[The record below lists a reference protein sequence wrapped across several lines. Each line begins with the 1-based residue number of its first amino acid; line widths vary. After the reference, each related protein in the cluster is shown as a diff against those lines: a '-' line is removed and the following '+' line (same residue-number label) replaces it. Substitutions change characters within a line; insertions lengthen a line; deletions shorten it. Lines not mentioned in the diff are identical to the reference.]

1 LKKEKKN
8 SRSLQMTET
17 LDFKTKWTF
26 RYVLAALGF
35 LLVTIIE
42 GMMLRV
48 QHINPTFTSPD
59 HFYSVM
65 TVHPLLGIYGYSY
78 LAVMGAFYFLIP
90 YLLKIEV
97 YNRKIVVANFWLQS
111 AGVFIIWLS
120 GFLANFNALY
130 TLYWPLP
137 VWFERISNV
146 GTVIFTLGAAIVVV
160 NILLF
165 SYNLFATLI
174 KRKPIAGE
182 SQQKIYRFRD
192 YLKATFGLDRF
203 SKAGREA
210 SKEEKKLYDTLPVFI
225 VSVARG
231 SVDTV
236 INAFVILS
244 AGVLILVYAVPP
256 LLGLGTMDPHAVDA
270 LIYKNWYWWGLDM
283 IADGNVLMYA
293 AGTWYLLIPVL
304 VGRKLFGES
313 IVRTVILVDLLISL
327 GVWSHHLYAD
337 TPQPLWMQIM
347 SGQFITAGE
356 IFTIGLSMFASMMTI
371 YLARPIKFTPALKFV
386 LTSIFGF
393 MLGAIAG
400 IIQANHGLN
409 VVLHNTQWVI
419 GMHSHTM
426 LLLGLSSL
434 LFGVVYA
441 LIPMMIKREMKSQL
455 LVNLHLIFW
464 IGGTI
469 IMDVAMGSAGLS
481 GMLRRTIYSGGEFNV
496 EMTWAMFGGI
506 GIVLG
511 FLCLAINLVQTL
523 GVNTIFRIII
533 PKTAPSEA

>member
-1 LKKEKKN
+1 
-8 SRSLQMTET
+8 MTET
-17 LDFKTKWTF
+17 MDFKTKWTF

-42 GMMLRV
+42 GMMLRT
-48 QHINPTFTSPD
+48 QHINPEFVTPE
-59 HFYSVM
+59 HFYAVM

-90 YLLKIEV
+90 YLLKVEV
-97 YNRKIVVANFWLQS
+97 YSRKIVMANFWLQTS
-111 AGVFIIWLS
+111 GVMIIWIA
-120 GFLANFNALY
+120 GFTTSFNALY

-137 VWFERISNV
+137 VWFDRVSNV
-146 GTVIFTLGAAIVVV
+146 GAVVFTLGAAIVVV

-174 KRKPIAGE
+174 KRKPLPGE
-182 SQQKIYRFRD
+182 PQQKIYRFRD
-192 YLKATFGLDRF
+192 YLKATFGLDRL

-210 SKEEKKLYDTLPVFI
+210 NKEEKRLYDTLPVFI

-231 SVDTV
+231 SVDTA

-256 LLGLGTMDPHAVDA
+256 LLGLGSMDPHAIDA

-304 VGRKLFGES
+304 VGRKLYGES
-313 IVRTVILVDLLISL
+313 VVRTVILVDLLVSL
-327 GVWSHHLYAD
+327 GVWSHHLYAE
-337 TPQPLWMQIM
+337 TVQPLWMQLL

-356 IFTIGLSMFASMMTI
+356 IFTIGLSMFASLMTI
-371 YLARPIKFTPALKFV
+371 YLARPIVFTPALKFV

-426 LLLGLSSL
+426 LLMGLGSL

-441 LIPMMIKREMKSQL
+441 LIPMMINREMKSQL

-464 IGGTI
+464 ITGTVV
-469 IMDVAMGSAGLS
+469 MDVAMGAAGLN
-481 GMLRRTIYSGGEFNV
+481 GMLRRTIYSGESS
-496 EMTWAMFGGI
+496 A
-506 GIVLG
+506 
-511 FLCLAINLVQTL
+511 CQ
-523 GVNTIFRIII
+523 
-533 PKTAPSEA
+533 

>member
-1 LKKEKKN
+1 MN
-8 SRSLQMTET
+8 DS

-26 RYVLAALGF
+26 RFVLAALGF
-35 LLVTIIE
+35 LLLTIIE

-48 QHINPTFTSPD
+48 QHIDPTFTSPD

-65 TVHPLLGIYGYSY
+65 TVHPLIGIYGYSY

-90 YLLKIEV
+90 YLLSIDI
-97 YNRKIVVANFWLQS
+97 YNHKIVIANFWLQS
-111 AGVFIIWLS
+111 IGVIIIWLA
-120 GFLANFNALY
+120 GFFANFNALY

-137 VWFERISNV
+137 VWFDRVSNL

-174 KRKPIAGE
+174 KRKPLPGQP
-182 SQQKIYRFRD
+182 QQKIYRFRD

-203 SKAGREA
+203 SKEGKEA
-210 SKEEKKLYDTLPVFI
+210 KKEEKKLYDTLPVFI

-244 AGVLILVYAVPP
+244 VGVLILIYAVPS
-256 LLGLGTMDPHAVDA
+256 LIGLGTMNPHAIDA
-270 LIYKNWYWWGLDM
+270 LVYKNWFWWGLDM

-293 AGTWYLLIPVL
+293 AGTWYLLIPIL

-313 IVRTVILVDLLISL
+313 IVRTVILVDLVISL

-337 TPQPLWMQIM
+337 TPQPLWMQLM

-356 IFTIGLSMFASMMTI
+356 IFTIGLSMFASLMTI

-464 IGGTI
+464 ITGTV

-481 GMLRRTIYSGGEFNV
+481 GMLRRTIYSGGEFAV
-496 EMTWAMFGGI
+496 EMTWAMVGGI
-506 GIVLG
+506 SIVLG
-511 FLCLAINLVQTL
+511 FLCLFINLVQTL
-523 GVNTIFRIII
+523 GFGTIFKVIS
-533 PKTAPSEA
+533 PKPAVSEA